1 MMSDVENV
9 RFLMGS
15 KYADIPHIACS
26 AMQANPSLR
35 ERITILYTQDGMW
48 EVCLSGEF
56 LFRTDSTKD
65 LLSGL
70 KKLFKILE

>member
-1 MMSDVENV
+1 MTNIEYI
-9 RFLMGS
+9 
-15 KYADIPHIACS
+15 KYSLGAKYINESHETSSMALV
-26 AMQANPSLR
+26 NPSTR
-35 ERITILYTQDGMW
+35 ERITILYTQDKMW